1 MRKLIYWLLLPLAVA
16 VSACGG
22 KKGSSDN
29 KSTLAMNRQCG
40 CSRIA
45 AYADV

>member
-16 VSACGG
+16 VGACGG

-29 KSTLAMNRQCG
+29 TSTLAMIDSVDAQIGR
-40 CSRIA
+40 A
-45 AYADV
+45 HV

>member
-16 VSACGG
+16 VGACGG
-22 KKGSSDN
+22 KKDLQIIVDIGDD
-29 KSTLAMNRQCG
+29 RQCG